1 MIEKLFPEDVR
12 NPRLGPVEFL
22 SYLLPFSGDS
32 LGARSEL
39 PGAAANMTRDA
50 GICVQTSGVHHAS
63 VK

>member
-22 SYLLPFSGDS
+22 SFLLPFSVDS
-32 LGARSEL
+32 LGARSERSG
-39 PGAAANMTRDA
+39 PAASMNRDA

>member
-12 NPRLGPVEFL
+12 NPRLGPVEFF
-22 SYLLPFSGDS
+22 SYLLLFSGDS

-39 PGAAANMTRDA
+39 PGPAANMNGDA